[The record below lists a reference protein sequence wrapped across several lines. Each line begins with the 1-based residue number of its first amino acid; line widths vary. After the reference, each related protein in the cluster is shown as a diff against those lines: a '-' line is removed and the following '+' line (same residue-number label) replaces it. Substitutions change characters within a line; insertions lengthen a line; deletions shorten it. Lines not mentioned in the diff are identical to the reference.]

1 MLICEQTQF
10 DDSLRE
16 EALSTIRALSRCV
29 DLRPHLPKVIHP
41 CIRIVFSPSSS
52 RELLDAT
59 VRTILTVL
67 LHCQE
72 LAPAFL
78 PSLDKALHFLHV
90 TRTIEFPK
98 YEEALSLIRSGSYT
112 SQSFHVL
119 DAQDLP
125 QSLGVE
131 LIEDIQVITSTK
143 LAMSQRNLKRVWEV
157 SQRST
162 KEDWQDWMRRFSME
176 LLKES
181 PSPALR
187 ACAALAQTYY
197 PLAADLFQS
206 SFLSCW
212 SELHPQY
219 QADLISAME
228 NVFLSSSSPPE
239 VLQPLLD
246 LAEFMERNDKPL
258 PVAAAMLSD
267 LAERCHAY
275 ARALYYR
282 ESEFR
287 TSATVNSTMIDA
299 LIRIHNQLQQPESA
313 VGLLDY
319 LAKTAPSGSFQIKA
333 SWYEKL
339 QKWEEALASYEQG
352 QNQHPESADALLGR
366 MRCLKGLYEWE
377 KLHHLTERI
386 WYRARTNKWLKQEI
400 APLAAEAAWNL
411 GLWSSMEE
419 SLSVIALDKVE
430 GAFLRAIAFVQKKD
444 FESASSM
451 IEKSRTLIDKDLTAL
466 LREDYKRAY
475 KYVVTTQQL
484 SELEEISS
492 FFKSQSD
499 NAHVDSVR
507 KSVLG
512 KCWRARLDGCKP
524 DVEVWQRILSVR
536 NLVSSAKDDIFTWL
550 KFSSLCRKS
559 GRLNLSYRTLTTLLG
574 NPSTDEDLPHSYPM
588 IHVTYAFLKH
598 LWSAGFKSRALERL
612 RVLVSA
618 SDVNQQVL
626 LKESHDPSL
635 REIGLDICNLI
646 SRCCVTLADWKR
658 SDDPQLKDPLTT
670 EAVINALSRA
680 TELEPESYRAWHA
693 WAFVHYQLCTS
704 DESSETEL
712 KSVSGASRPSEM
724 KHVITAIQGFFKSIT
739 LGGEVGLQDNL
750 RLLYLWFKFGSDF
763 DVDSVLRQG
772 FETVSIDTW
781 LSAIPQI
788 VARLHTSQESIRLQ
802 LHDLLCKI
810 GQVHPQSLVYP
821 LTVASQS
828 LSLARKAAASQ
839 ILSQLKQHSPILVEQ
854 ASLVSQELI
863 RVAILWHEMW
873 NEALDEASRLYFG
886 AKNIEAMIA
895 TLAPLHEMMARGA
908 QTLREVS
915 FQQSFGKDLKDAQL
929 LCQNYLRTRKEI
941 ELTQAWEIYCHVFS
955 RISQQLRQLT
965 DLELQQVSPNLMAAR
980 DLELV
985 IPGMYAAGQQI
996 VTISFFHPTLR
1007 VIDSKQRPRRLVIR
1021 GSDGKDY
1028 TYVLKGH
1035 EDLRQ
1040 DERVMQLFG
1049 LVNALFQSEPSTASN
1064 SFSIMRYSA
1073 IPLSPNSGL
1082 IEWLEDCDTMHALI
1096 KEYRD
1101 ARRILLNIEQKL
1113 MVDMSKNHQS
1123 LTLIQKLEVFQHVLS
1138 CTTGIDLA
1146 KVLWLKSDS
1155 SETWLSRRGNYIRSV
1170 AVMSMVGYVL
1180 GLGDRHP
1187 CNIMIH
1193 RTSGKIAHI
1202 DFGDCFE
1209 VAMQREKYPE
1219 KIPFRLTRM
1228 MIRAMDISGI
1238 EGSFKTTC
1246 ERVMKVI
1253 RSNKDSIMA
1262 VLEAFIHDPLVNW
1275 KLAKIDALPG
1285 SGMNEGLS
1293 DSLSKFGVDLDIKSG
1308 EGEELL
1314 GTSVKDAKSITRS
1327 YSMLGQRAID
1337 SEVPSE
1343 VLNARA
1349 VKVISRVWNKLTGTD
1364 FDACTA
1370 LDIKSQVCR
1379 LVHESTSAENL
1390 SQSYVGWCP
1399 FW

>member
-1 MLICEQTQF
+1 
-10 DDSLRE
+10 
-16 EALSTIRALSRCV
+16 
-29 DLRPHLPKVIHP
+29 
-41 CIRIVFSPSSS
+41 
-52 RELLDAT
+52 
-59 VRTILTVL
+59 
-67 LHCQE
+67 
-72 LAPAFL
+72 
-78 PSLDKALHFLHV
+78 
-90 TRTIEFPK
+90 
-98 YEEALSLIRSGSYT
+98 
-112 SQSFHVL
+112 
-119 DAQDLP
+119 
-125 QSLGVE
+125 
-131 LIEDIQVITSTK
+131 
-143 LAMSQRNLKRVWEV
+143 
-157 SQRST
+157 
-162 KEDWQDWMRRFSME
+162 
-176 LLKES
+176 
-181 PSPALR
+181 
-187 ACAALAQTYY
+187 
-197 PLAADLFQS
+197 
-206 SFLSCW
+206 
-212 SELHPQY
+212 
-219 QADLISAME
+219 
-228 NVFLSSSSPPE
+228 
-239 VLQPLLD
+239 
-246 LAEFMERNDKPL
+246 
-258 PVAAAMLSD
+258 
-267 LAERCHAY
+267 
-275 ARALYYR
+275 
-282 ESEFR
+282 
-287 TSATVNSTMIDA
+287 
-299 LIRIHNQLQQPESA
+299 
-313 VGLLDY
+313 
-319 LAKTAPSGSFQIKA
+319 
-333 SWYEKL
+333 
-339 QKWEEALASYEQG
+339 
-352 QNQHPESADALLGR
+352 
-366 MRCLKGLYEWE
+366 
-377 KLHHLTERI
+377 
-386 WYRARTNKWLKQEI
+386 
-400 APLAAEAAWNL
+400 
-411 GLWSSMEE
+411 
-419 SLSVIALDKVE
+419 
-430 GAFLRAIAFVQKKD
+430 
-444 FESASSM
+444 
-451 IEKSRTLIDKDLTAL
+451 
-466 LREDYKRAY
+466 
-475 KYVVTTQQL
+475 
-484 SELEEISS
+484 
-492 FFKSQSD
+492 
-499 NAHVDSVR
+499 
-507 KSVLG
+507 
-512 KCWRARLDGCKP
+512 
-524 DVEVWQRILSVR
+524 
-536 NLVSSAKDDIFTWL
+536 
-550 KFSSLCRKS
+550 
-559 GRLNLSYRTLTTLLG
+559 
-574 NPSTDEDLPHSYPM
+574 
-588 IHVTYAFLKH
+588 
-598 LWSAGFKSRALERL
+598 
-612 RVLVSA
+612 
-618 SDVNQQVL
+618 
-626 LKESHDPSL
+626 
-635 REIGLDICNLI
+635 
-646 SRCCVTLADWKR
+646 
-658 SDDPQLKDPLTT
+658 
-670 EAVINALSRA
+670 
-680 TELEPESYRAWHA
+680 
-693 WAFVHYQLCTS
+693 
-704 DESSETEL
+704 
-712 KSVSGASRPSEM
+712 
-724 KHVITAIQGFFKSIT
+724 
-739 LGGEVGLQDNL
+739 
-750 RLLYLWFKFGSDF
+750 
-763 DVDSVLRQG
+763 
-772 FETVSIDTW
+772 
-781 LSAIPQI
+781 
-788 VARLHTSQESIRLQ
+788 
-802 LHDLLCKI
+802 
-810 GQVHPQSLVYP
+810 
-821 LTVASQS
+821 
-828 LSLARKAAASQ
+828 
-839 ILSQLKQHSPILVEQ
+839 
-854 ASLVSQELI
+854 
-863 RVAILWHEMW
+863 
-873 NEALDEASRLYFG
+873 
-886 AKNIEAMIA
+886 
-895 TLAPLHEMMARGA
+895 
-908 QTLREVS
+908 
-915 FQQSFGKDLKDAQL
+915 
-929 LCQNYLRTRKEI
+929 
-941 ELTQAWEIYCHVFS
+941 
-955 RISQQLRQLT
+955 LRQLT
-965 DLELQQVSPNLMAAR
+965 DLELQQVSSNLMAAR